1 MKAQKSQTTLAPKT
15 NSWKKQPAF
24 VRSGIIFGGVTLILE
39 LIDFFILTM
48 FCKGYGT
55 GSYVFCVFPT
65 RSLHLFHT
73 YGDNL
78 DFAFSWVIYIL
89 IGMIVGSVMNMKKEK
104 ASNNN

>member
-1 MKAQKSQTTLAPKT
+1 MKLKSSKKE
-15 NSWKKQPAF
+15 SWKKLPAF
-24 VRSGIIFGGVTLILE
+24 LRSGIIFGGVTLFLE
-39 LIDFFILTM
+39 IFDFLFLTM

-78 DFAFSWVIYIL
+78 DFAYSWIIYIA
-89 IGMIVGSVMNMKKEK
+89 IGMLVGAVMNW
-104 ASNNN
+104 NRNR